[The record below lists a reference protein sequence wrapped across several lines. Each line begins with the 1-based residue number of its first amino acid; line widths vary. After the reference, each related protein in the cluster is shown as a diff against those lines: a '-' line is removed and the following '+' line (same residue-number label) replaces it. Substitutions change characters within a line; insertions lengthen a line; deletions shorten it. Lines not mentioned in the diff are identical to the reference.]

1 MACKKCGSDWKTAT
15 GKDCSSC
22 PHCCK
27 RQRHEARSQGRWAEV
42 TEVVVCKVCNK
53 TFTNIGAAVGKTK
66 CCSAE
71 CTTASRK
78 AWRTAYMAEY
88 KRGNRR
94 GTQATKRLPKPS
106 CKRCGAAFKRRHG
119 GHDANLYCS
128 TTCFFGAVREGSQ
141 QFKGRCHGLEA
152 ALADWAYEWDAQ
164 RPKKRR
170 DYKPRPPC
178 EVCGAEVNHMGSK
191 CCSLRCKQL
200 WRGTRQC
207 NCGSMVEDARLFG
220 RCYCRECKIKSKRAR
235 RRMYG
240 CYRRR
245 CRTYGGFFN
254 PKVKPVDVFKRDGY
268 VCHICRKKTR
278 RVFNHNDPLSATV
291 DHHPIPLSKGGDHDW
306 HNVRCACRRCNEL
319 KGNKWDGQA
328 RLRLACK

>member
-1 MACKKCGSDWKTAT
+1 MACKKCGSDWKTPT

-42 TEVVVCKVCNK
+42 TEVVACKVCNK

-71 CTTASRK
+71 CTAASRK

-164 RPKKRR
+164 RPEFMNCECCGAQIQRVSSMQRVCSEACRYRLENPLHETCLDCDCLLNADTRHVRRCEPCKKKRR
-170 DYKPRPPC
+170 NAY
-178 EVCGAEVNHMGSK
+178 
-191 CCSLRCKQL
+191 
-200 WRGTRQC
+200 
-207 NCGSMVEDARLFG
+207 
-220 RCYCRECKIKSKRAR
+220 KSKAGKTPRK
-235 RRMYG
+235 
-240 CYRRR
+240 R
-245 CRTYGGFFN
+245 CRRYGV
-254 PKVKPVDVFKRDGY
+254 PCDTSVTSRAVFERDGY
-268 VCHICRKKTR
+268 RCQLCMRKCLR
-278 RVFNHNDPLSATV
+278 RFTVVDDMPLPLSPTI
-291 DHHPIPLSKGGDHDW
+291 DHIIAISLGVKGHTWD
-306 HNVRCACRRCNEL
+306 NVQCACWQCNVA
-319 KGNKWDGQA
+319 KGAQAKGQ
-328 RLRLACK
+328 LRLAGC